1 MVRTN
6 APSIKLPRTESVND
20 LGIWVELDQVVPKER
35 DGIIDPSTQSL
46 VSDEISPLLLRHL
59 SINCLWPEGN
69 ISRGSVRSNPIVV
82 LVEGI
87 SSEKNSFSAPCHVVT
102 LRVRS
107 HKYFSVIF
115 ALSFALILALYL
127 AIC

>member
-1 MVRTN
+1 M
-6 APSIKLPRTESVND
+6 ND

-35 DGIIDPSTQSL
+35 DWIIDPSTQTL

-82 LVEGI
+82 VVEGI
-87 SSEKNSFSAPCHVVT
+87 SLEKTPFQH
-102 LRVRS
+102 
-107 HKYFSVIF
+107 
-115 ALSFALILALYL
+115 LAMW
-127 AIC
+127 

>member
-1 MVRTN
+1 M
-6 APSIKLPRTESVND
+6 ND

-46 VSDEISPLLLRHL
+46 VSDEISPLVLRHL

-82 LVEGI
+82 VVEGI
-87 SSEKNSFSAPCHVVT
+87 SLEKTPFQH
-102 LRVRS
+102 
-107 HKYFSVIF
+107 
-115 ALSFALILALYL
+115 LAMW
-127 AIC
+127 